1 MGIANVNCHVQSCN
15 LPYTF
20 EDDVIYI
27 IQYFNAYNTKMK
39 TYPWYLR
46 SKDLTIFLYA
56 VTYIFY
62 FASLDL

>member
-27 IQYFNAYNTKMK
+27 IQYFNADNTKMK

-56 VTYIFY
+56 
-62 FASLDL
+62 L

>member
-27 IQYFNAYNTKMK
+27 IQRFNAENTKIFLK
-39 TYPWYLR
+39 TYPGSFKILKILQFPCM
-46 SKDLTIFLYA
+46 S
-56 VTYIFY
+56 
-62 FASLDL
+62 